1 MSKQHKCIKDAR
13 VLLWKHRKILHL
25 DFSRRARPTGT
36 LTSLLPRCFS
46 SNSWDFSPTKNSRN
60 QKCRGHHEN
69 QQSLGPREPKT
80 CTLLRL
86 DGRPLGVPSH
96 ECSLP
101 LHWASNAALT
111 RSGVDAGRGGR
122 SETSEGKVP
131 GKPKKGFVFFNF
143 FQGVR
148 GRSMFCTETVYQQSS
163 CGESLLRARSRDSAA
178 TDDDTPAEHHRSSLR
193 AHHHQRCHSRTRKKK
208 PEVTKTFAGPT

>member
-1 MSKQHKCIKDAR
+1 MSKQHKCIKGAR

-111 RSGVDAGRGGR
+111 RSGVLTREVRDLRGKSSR
-122 SETSEGKVP
+122 KTEKR
-131 GKPKKGFVFFNF
+131 FCF
-143 FQGVR
+143 FQFFSR
-148 GRSMFCTETVYQQSS
+148 CPRSLHV
-163 CGESLLRARSRDSAA
+163 L
-178 TDDDTPAEHHRSSLR
+178 H
-193 AHHHQRCHSRTRKKK
+193 
-208 PEVTKTFAGPT
+208 

>member
-13 VLLWKHRKILHL
+13 VLLWKHRKRLHL

-111 RSGVDAGRGGR
+111 RSGVDAREVRDLRGK
-122 SETSEGKVP
+122 SSQKTEKVL
-131 GKPKKGFVFFNF
+131 FFFNF

-148 GRSMFCTETVYQQSS
+148 GRSRFRTETVYQHSS
-163 CGESLLRARSRDSAA
+163 CGESSRARDPA
-178 TDDDTPAEHHRSSLR
+178 TQRRLMTLRRSITVLLCVRIIISGAIQEPGR
-193 AHHHQRCHSRTRKKK
+193 RSQK
-208 PEVTKTFAGPT
+208 